1 MNGAAE
7 IPLPIALAI
16 ALCLL
21 SGAFLTL
28 AGAIGLVT
36 FRTFY
41 QRVHSPT
48 LGSSMGMFLI
58 LVSSILF
65 FSASR
70 GRPVFHELLIAVFL
84 TLTTPISLMLVVRA
98 ALFRDRLQGNPA
110 VPQRGDEPTGLDE
123 DRKGRN

>member
-84 TLTTPISLMLVVRA
+84 TLTTPLSLMLVVRA
-98 ALFRDRLQGNPA
+98 ALFRDRLEGNPG
-110 VPQRGDEPTGLDE
+110 VPERADELID
-123 DRKGRN
+123 